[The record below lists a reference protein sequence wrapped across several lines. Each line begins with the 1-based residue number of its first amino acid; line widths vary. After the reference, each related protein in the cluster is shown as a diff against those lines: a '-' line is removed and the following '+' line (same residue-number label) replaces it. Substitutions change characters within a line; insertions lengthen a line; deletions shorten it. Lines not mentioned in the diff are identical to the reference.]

1 MPLTPHDILYLTLAA
16 CVLALT
22 GFLCWLIFYGIQILK
37 SASIIVN
44 EIRDRLLAITD
55 ILSDIGT
62 KIERVYEMMSSF
74 SGLSGFLAQK
84 FRTKTSSWFK
94 KKDSEPEFENE
105 ETMTMPTEKMTD
117 SKKNRR
123 SMK

>member
-1 MPLTPHDILYLTLAA
+1 MPLTPHDILYLTLAV

-74 SGLSGFLAQK
+74 SGLSGFLAQR
-84 FRTKTSSWFK
+84 FRTKTSAWFK
-94 KKDSEPEFENE
+94 KRDAEIADDE
-105 ETMTMPTEKMTD
+105 ETESMPSEKMVDRKT
-117 SKKNRR
+117 RR
-123 SMK
+123 SAK